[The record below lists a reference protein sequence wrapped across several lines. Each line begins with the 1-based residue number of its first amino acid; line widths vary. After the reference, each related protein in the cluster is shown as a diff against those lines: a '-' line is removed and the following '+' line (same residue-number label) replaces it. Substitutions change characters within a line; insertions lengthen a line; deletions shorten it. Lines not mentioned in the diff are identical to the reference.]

1 MMFRSLRLAPLATF
15 IVLAGAACSSS
26 SNKGAAAATTDSGAP
41 LTDADYQAQVLS
53 GMHDSL
59 LTDINSLLTAAQAIQ
74 AAAPATAAGWA
85 DANQVTALKNAWIP
99 ARTAYE
105 HSEGAIAPLF
115 PDVDISIDARYD
127 DFLAALGPAGDTYL
141 FDDMGVTGMHAMER
155 IMYQPNPQNVI
166 TFEATLPGYV
176 ASAAP
181 ATDQQAADFK
191 NKLAAKLVSDVTA
204 LQGRWTPVN
213 LNIAIAYQGLVAL
226 MNEQKE
232 KVNKAAS
239 SEEESRY
246 SLRTLAD
253 LRDNLAGTKAIYGL
267 FEPWVLSKTNASD
280 PTKDGPTIDG
290 KIQAGFT
297 KLNTAY
303 SQITGDAFPPVP
315 ATWSSENPSA
325 ADLAT
330 PFGQLYS
337 QVLAAVDPNTD
348 GTVVYEMNAVA
359 TLLGFPIST
368 Q

>member
-1 MMFRSLRLAPLATF
+1 MFRFLRLAPLATL
-15 IVLAGAACSSS
+15 IAVAACSSS
-26 SNKGAAAATTDSGAP
+26 SPKNQSTGTA
-41 LTDADYQAQVLS
+41 DAGPSLSDAQFQAQVLS

-59 LTDINSLLTAAQAIQ
+59 LTDINTLLTAANAIQ
-74 AAAPATAAGWA
+74 AAAPSTLAGWQ
-85 DANQVTALKNAWIP
+85 DAAQVTALKNAWIP
-99 ARTAYE
+99 ARTSYE

-115 PDVDISIDARYD
+115 PDVDNSIDARYD
-127 DFLAALGPAGDTYL
+127 DFLAELGPTGDSDL
-141 FDDMGVTGMHAMER
+141 FDDVGVTGMHAMER
-155 IMYQPNPQNVI
+155 IIYQPNPPAVV

-181 ATDQQAADFK
+181 SSDAQALELK
-191 NKLAAKLVSDVTA
+191 NKLAAKLISDVTA

-213 LNIAIAYQGLVAL
+213 LNIAVAYQGLVAL

-246 SLRTLAD
+246 SQRTMVD
-253 LRDNLAGTKAIYGL
+253 LRDNLDGTKAIYAL
-267 FEPWVLSKTNASD
+267 FEPWVLSKTNSD

-290 KIQAGFT
+290 KIQAGFV
-297 KLNTAY
+297 KLAAAY
-303 SQITGDAFPPVP
+303 ATISGDAFPPVP

-337 QVLAAVDPNTD
+337 QVLAAVDPSTD
-348 GTVVYEMNAVA
+348 GTIVFEMNAVA
-359 TLLGFPIST
+359 TLLGFPIFK

>member
-1 MMFRSLRLAPLATF
+1 MFRILRLAPVATF
-15 IVLAGAACSSS
+15 MILAGAACSSS
-26 SNKGAAAATTDSGAP
+26 SNNSAPSADGGAT
-41 LTDADYQAQVLS
+41 LTDAQYQAQVLS

-74 AAAPATAAGWA
+74 AAAPATAAGWQ
-85 DANQVTALKNAWIP
+85 DPTQVTALKNAWIP

-127 DFLAALGPAGDTYL
+127 DFLAELGPAGDSYL
-141 FDDMGVTGMHAMER
+141 FDDVGVTGMHAMER

-181 ATDQQAADFK
+181 STDQEASDFK
-191 NKLAAKLVSDVTA
+191 NKLATKLVSDVTA

-213 LNIAIAYQGLVAL
+213 LNVGVAFQGLVSL

-246 SLRTLAD
+246 SQRTMAD
-253 LRDNLAGTKAIYGL
+253 LRQNLSGTKAVYAI
-267 FEPWVLSKTNASD
+267 FEPWVLSKTNATD
-280 PTKDGPTIDG
+280 PTKDGPTIDA
-290 KIQAGFT
+290 KIQDGFT

-303 SQITGDAFPPVP
+303 SQITGDALPPVP
-315 ATWSSENPSA
+315 STWSSENPSA
-325 ADLAT
+325 TDLAT

-348 GTVVYEMNAVA
+348 GTVVFEMNAVA
-359 TLLGFPIST
+359 TLLGFPIFT
-368 Q
+368 E

>member
-1 MMFRSLRLAPLATF
+1 MFRFLRLAPLATF
-15 IVLAGAACSSS
+15 VAVAACSSS
-26 SNKGAAAATTDSGAP
+26 SPSNQAP
-41 LTDADYQAQVLS
+41 PADAGPSLTDAQFQAQVLA

-59 LTDINSLLTAAQAIQ
+59 LTDIDSLLTAANAIQ
-74 AAAPATAAGWA
+74 TAAPSTLAGWQ
-85 DANQVTALKNAWIP
+85 DPTQVTALKTPWIA

-115 PDVDISIDARYD
+115 PDVDNSIDARYD
-127 DFLAALGPAGDTYL
+127 DFLAELGPTGDMDL
-141 FDDMGVTGMHAMER
+141 FDDVGITGMHAMER
-155 IMYQPNPQNVI
+155 IIYQPNPPAVV
-166 TFEATLPGYV
+166 TFESTLPGYV

-181 ATDQQAADFK
+181 SSDAQALEFK
-191 NKLAAKLVSDVTA
+191 NKLATKLISDVTA

-213 LNIAIAYQGLVAL
+213 LNIAVAYQGLVAL

-246 SLRTLAD
+246 SQRTMVD
-253 LRDNLAGTKAIYGL
+253 LRDNLDGTKAIYAL
-267 FEPWVLSKTNASD
+267 FEPWVLSKKNSD

-290 KIQAGFT
+290 KIQAGFV
-297 KLNTAY
+297 KLAAAY
-303 SQITGDAFPPVP
+303 ATITTDAFPPVP
-315 ATWSSENPSA
+315 TTWSSENPSA
-325 ADLAT
+325 SDLQT

-348 GTVVYEMNAVA
+348 GTIVFEMNAVA
-359 TLLGFPIST
+359 AILGFPIFT